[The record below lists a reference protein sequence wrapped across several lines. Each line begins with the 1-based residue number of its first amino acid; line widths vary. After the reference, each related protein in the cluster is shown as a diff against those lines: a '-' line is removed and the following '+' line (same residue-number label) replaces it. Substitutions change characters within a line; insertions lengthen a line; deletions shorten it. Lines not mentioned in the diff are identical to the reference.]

1 MMQKLLA
8 ATMLLGISGSTLAF
22 HRNTSPSAAAAA
34 APCRIQ
40 GAWER
45 VATIQASKR
54 TEFTGAR
61 QTKFVGKKHYMW
73 LAGETRRDTLPLRT
87 VADTARFY
95 AMSGGFG
102 TYELVGDHYTEHLD
116 VFVDPKLEGKTL
128 KASCRVDGNR
138 WYHTF
143 LESDLAASV
152 AGRPP
157 VTDSV
162 TEVWR
167 RVE

>member
-1 MMQKLLA
+1 MKRLLVV
-8 ATMLLGISGSTLAF
+8 TMVLGISGATLAF
-22 HRNTSPSAAAAA
+22 DRNTSPSTA

-45 VATIQASKR
+45 VATIQARKR
-54 TEFTGAR
+54 TEYTGAR

-73 LAGETRRDTLPLRT
+73 IAGESRRDTLPLRT
-87 VADTARFY
+87 VADTARVFS
-95 AMSGGFG
+95 MGGGFG
-102 TYELVGDHYTEHLD
+102 TYELVGDRYTEHLD
-116 VFVDPKLEGKTL
+116 LFVDPRLQGKTL

-143 LESDLAASV
+143 LASDLAIPV
-152 AGRPP
+152 AGQT
-157 VTDSV
+157 VSTDST